1 MRQKELLDKPIIS
14 INDNIV
20 TEHGALA
27 IGKSLES
34 CTNLASLD
42 IGDCLIRNKARVMQK
57 ILIGPG
63 PSKYYLEK
71 AFFDF
76 DEI

>member
-1 MRQKELLDKPIIS
+1 MKLFS

-27 IGKSLES
+27 IGKALES

-42 IGDCLIRNKARVMQK
+42 IGDCLIRNKVLVIQK
-57 ILIGPG
+57 KTNFIV
-63 PSKYYLEK
+63 S
-71 AFFDF
+71 
-76 DEI
+76 